1 MCPLI
6 YAAVICGVYWG
17 WMNKA
22 NDYDDKVQNW
32 QGDISAFDSCG
43 GLYDS
48 IQNAGTIN
56 TQVNFIDTKWSVLLA
71 FNSYLYLLHC
81 IMTVLVLLGA
91 TGFLWPCCLVGG
103 CGHFFGGCAAF
114 ACIIVTGV
122 FRFST
127 EGERCAES
135 SGFLDTDGTTFSDL
149 GDAIKSLFI
158 AQCVLMIFV
167 QCCVSVTMQVVAGV
181 VQLHFARK

>member
-1 MCPLI
+1 MLRANSLRDMHTAGDAGIDDAMNKIRMFAVSCGCCPLI

-56 TQVNFIDTKWSVLLA
+56 T
-71 FNSYLYLLHC
+71 
-81 IMTVLVLLGA
+81 
-91 TGFLWPCCLVGG
+91 
-103 CGHFFGGCAAF
+103 
-114 ACIIVTGV
+114 
-122 FRFST
+122 
-127 EGERCAES
+127 
-135 SGFLDTDGTTFSDL
+135 
-149 GDAIKSLFI
+149 
-158 AQCVLMIFV
+158 
-167 QCCVSVTMQVVAGV
+167 
-181 VQLHFARK
+181 